1 MFAKGQDI
9 DIFFFSKFLHVF
21 DREARKT
28 LPKPKVGDYCSIAM
42 EQGFSDVCVSLC
54 VGEEPVNRI
63 VQACRHASMEQP
75 RPTVRRWCE
84 HGYKVAYDKTS
95 VDLANHFQVEPGAR
109 ADEHREEVK
118 DVVEAAPRDAA
129 PLEDPVKPEAAAA
142 PRTVVATVSVTLDEE
157 EIALN
162 IYEGQSGEDA
172 VVSFCREHVADEVS
186 ACIRQL
192 LPSVLERLEE
202 INAAAAS
209 AV

>member
-1 MFAKGQDI
+1 
-9 DIFFFSKFLHVF
+9 
-21 DREARKT
+21 
-28 LPKPKVGDYCSIAM
+28 M
-42 EQGFSDVCVSLC
+42 EQGFSDVCVPLC
-54 VGEEPVNRI
+54 LGDEPVNRI

-95 VDLANHFQVEPGAR
+95 TDLANHFTFDVAQQPDTTVTEVEPEPA
-109 ADEHREEVK
+109 
-118 DVVEAAPRDAA
+118 VEAEAVEQPDET
-129 PLEDPVKPEAAAA
+129 LESVPEKERAI
-142 PRTVVATVSVTLDEE
+142 VATVSVTLDEE

-172 VVSFCREHVADEVS
+172 VIAFCKEHVADEVS

-202 INAAAAS
+202 ISAAAA
-209 AV
+209 AGAQ